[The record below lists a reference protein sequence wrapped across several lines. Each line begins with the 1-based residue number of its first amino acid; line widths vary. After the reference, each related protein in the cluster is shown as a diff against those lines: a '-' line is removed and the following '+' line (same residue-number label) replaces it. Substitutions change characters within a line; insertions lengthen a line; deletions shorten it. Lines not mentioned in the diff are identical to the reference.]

1 MVALV
6 TDRHAVAPETLAAE
20 TRPKG
25 RGPAMSGRHTV
36 AGRRPRLA
44 ALPDLMGQAARLAPR
59 QLNDEFA
66 LAKYELKDRGVQAG
80 IGAAFFGVALVFLGL
95 LVIALVVA
103 AILGLATIM
112 PGWLAAL
119 IVGAACLLILLVASL
134 VGMGR
139 VKKAMPLY
147 PADAVRG
154 LRYDLAII
162 KEGRDFDPRVLDP
175 TTIQYKRA
183 QAEKEA
189 AAARAKM
196 EKAADDR
203 AHGRIKPPTPTE
215 AELRERIAK
224 RRDHILDV
232 RDGLVDELDVKRQAE
247 GLAED
252 ARAAFY
258 RVRAAAFARARATAQ
273 TRAAQVRAAQS
284 RAIESRAGQSRR
296 ALPAGAETT
305 ESSAASNRMGDAVKE
320 RWAPIAAFA
329 VSSTAF
335 VVFLRK
341 LVKS

>member
-1 MVALV
+1 
-6 TDRHAVAPETLAAE
+6 
-20 TRPKG
+20 
-25 RGPAMSGRHTV
+25 MSGRHTV
-36 AGRRPRLA
+36 AERRPRLA

-59 QLNDEFA
+59 QLNDEIA

-80 IGAAFFGVALVFLGL
+80 IGAALFGVALVFLGL

-119 IVGAACLLILLVASL
+119 IVGAACLLILLVAAL
-134 VGMGR
+134 IGMGR

-162 KEGRDFDPRVLDP
+162 KDGRDFDPRVLDP

-183 QAEKEA
+183 KAEKEA

-203 AHGRIKPPTPTE
+203 AHGRVKPPTPTE
-215 AELRERIAK
+215 AELRDRLAK
-224 RRDHILDV
+224 RRNHMLDV
-232 RDGLVDELDVKRQAE
+232 RDGLVEELDVKRQAE

-252 ARAAFY
+252 ARAAFF
-258 RVRAAAFARARATAQ
+258 RVRASAFAKARAAAQARPAQ
-273 TRAAQVRAAQS
+273 TRT
-284 RAIESRAGQSRR
+284 GQTQTQK
-296 ALPAGAETT
+296 ALPSAE
-305 ESSAASNRMGDAVKE
+305 ERAENAAASNRMGDAVRE

>member
-1 MVALV
+1 
-6 TDRHAVAPETLAAE
+6 
-20 TRPKG
+20 
-25 RGPAMSGRHTV
+25 MSGRHTV

-59 QLNDEFA
+59 QLNDEIA

-80 IGAAFFGVALVFLGL
+80 IGAALFAVALVFLGL

-134 VGMGR
+134 IGMGR
-139 VKKAMPLY
+139 IKKAMPLY

-162 KEGRDFDPRVLDP
+162 KDGRDFDPRVLDP
-175 TTIQYKRA
+175 STIQYKRA

-196 EKAADDR
+196 EKAAEDR
-203 AHGRIKPPTPTE
+203 AHGRVKPPTPSE
-215 AELRERIAK
+215 AELRDRIAK
-224 RRDHILDV
+224 RRDHMLDV
-232 RDGLVDELDVKRQAE
+232 RDGLVEELDVKRQAE

-252 ARAAFY
+252 ARAAFF
-258 RVRAAAFARARATAQ
+258 RVRAAAFARARDAARTAQ
-273 TRAAQVRAAQS
+273 TRTAETRTSQ
-284 RAIESRAGQSRR
+284 GQR
-296 ALPAGAETT
+296 ALPSAE
-305 ESSAASNRMGDAVKE
+305 ERAQDAAASNRMGDAVKD